1 MQAMRMKTAFSFSI
15 CLALM
20 SCQGQPPEKD
30 PALIG
35 NWLLLQINRGGKDI
49 DLDHLEGAVRKI
61 GKRTYTITPTRGNTI
76 TGKYTINPEAKPRT
90 IEMLVDNGRF
100 KGKTLKGIYRVVGD
114 KLTISFGGPGEGR
127 PEAFDSKPGTE
138 HTVAIH
144 KKLE

>member
-1 MQAMRMKTAFSFSI
+1 M
-15 CLALM
+15 
-20 SCQGQPPEKD
+20 QPPEQD

-61 GKRTYTITPTRGNTI
+61 DERTYRITPMRGDTI

-100 KGKTLKGIYRVVGD
+100 KGKRLKGIYRVVGD
-114 KLTISFGGPGEGR
+114 KLTISFGAPDEDR

-138 HTVAIH
+138 YTVAIH